1 MGATQPVQNRR
12 EIAPMGL
19 RRKAVAG
26 TVVAAV
32 TILAA
37 ACGSSKSSSKSSNE
51 AITVASF
58 NFGESEILANMY
70 KDVLQKIGVS
80 VTLKDKLGTREVVEP
95 ALQNGQV
102 DLVPEYVGTDLE
114 FLDKNAGLAS
124 SDLASTLG
132 HLRDQYKPLNIT
144 VLTPSPAA
152 DQNGFAVTRAT
163 SDKDH
168 LAKMSDLAPFASK
181 MTLGAGPECP
191 TRPFC
196 QPGLEKTYG
205 LHFASFKALDSGGPL
220 TKTALA
226 NGQIDV
232 GLVFTSDGGVA
243 AKNLVV
249 LQDDKHLQTVDNIVP
264 VIRNAK
270 LNGAVQSALNKL
282 SATLTTGDLIELNKM
297 VDVDKADPSSVA
309 STWLKQK
316 GLA

>member
-1 MGATQPVQNRR
+1 
-12 EIAPMGL
+12 
-19 RRKAVAG
+19 
-26 TVVAAV
+26 
-32 TILAA
+32 
-37 ACGSSKSSSKSSNE
+37 
-51 AITVASF
+51 
-58 NFGESEILANMY
+58 
-70 KDVLQKIGVS
+70 
-80 VTLKDKLGTREVVEP
+80 
-95 ALQNGQV
+95 
-102 DLVPEYVGTDLE
+102 VGTDLE

-124 SDLASTLG
+124 SDLNATVG
-132 HLRDQYKPLNIT
+132 HLRDQYKSLNIT
-144 VLTPSPAA
+144 VLNPSPAA
-152 DQNGFAVTRAT
+152 DQNGFAVTKAT

-205 LHFASFKALDSGGPL
+205 LHFASFKQLDSGGPL

-243 AKNLVV
+243 AKGLVV

-264 VIRNAK
+264 VIRNDKA
-270 LNGAVQSALNKL
+270 NSAVQSAINKL
-282 SATLTTGDLIELNKM
+282 SATLTTGDLIQLNKM
-297 VDVDKADPSSVA
+297 VDIDKADPSAVA

>member
-1 MGATQPVQNRR
+1 MGVRR
-12 EIAPMGL
+12 M
-19 RRKAVAG
+19 AVAG
-26 TVVAAV
+26 TLVAMAV
-32 TILAA
+32 LAT
-37 ACGSSKSSSKSSNE
+37 ACGSSKGSKASTTNVS
-51 AITVASF
+51 ITVASF

-70 KDVLQKIGVS
+70 KDVLQKIGVT

-95 ALQNGQV
+95 ALQTGQI

-124 SDLASTLG
+124 SDLNATVG
-132 HLRDQYKPLNIT
+132 HLRDQYKSLNIT
-144 VLTPSPAA
+144 VLNPSPAA
-152 DQNGFAVTRAT
+152 DQNGFAVTKAT

-205 LHFASFKALDSGGPL
+205 LHFASFKQLDSGGPL

-243 AKNLVV
+243 AKGLVV

-264 VIRNAK
+264 VIRNDKA
-270 LNGAVQSALNKL
+270 NSAVQSAINKL
-282 SATLTTGDLIELNKM
+282 SATLTTGDLIQLNKM
-297 VDVDKADPSSVA
+297 VDIDKADPSAVA